1 VGAAGEPADA
11 PRPTRECL
19 ALDRNWCKQY
29 VYIFK
34 IRGRPLDRGRYTG
47 RRTDSTE
54 RSLETGRHHTTHPAK
69 RPARHKTKPEKKP
82 QNKGQ
87 PEEGAR
93 PTAAQQQGHT
103 PATKRPN
110 QGPRAPNQM
119 EASTGDPAGPPA
131 ESGAHRPLSAR
142 REPNPPGHANTGPA
156 RGGHPTPPAAGQHHR
171 TGRGRKAGST
181 RETGENP
188 KESSPATHAARAGR
202 ERANTSWPEPHQQR
216 AKGRQGDE
224 GAHATQPP
232 RPPPPPD
239 PARRALHRGGRGPV
253 DHQSAPILAHQWMPA
268 WPRRSRGNPGR
279 GRGR

>member
-1 VGAAGEPADA
+1 MSAAGEPADA
-11 PRPTRECL
+11 PGPTRECL
-19 ALDRNWCKQY
+19 ALDRNWCKRN
-29 VYIFK
+29 VYIFTFLQ
-34 IRGRPLDRGRYTG
+34 R
-47 RRTDSTE
+47 E
-54 RSLETGRHHTTHPAK
+54 REREDVTPADAPTARSAAWKLAGTTQHTQPK

-156 RGGHPTPPAAGQHHR
+156 RSGHPTPSAAGQHHR

-181 RETGENP
+181 RETE
-188 KESSPATHAARAGR
+188 AARQTDR
-202 ERANTSWPEPHQQR
+202 HVT
-216 AKGRQGDE
+216 
-224 GAHATQPP
+224 
-232 RPPPPPD
+232 
-239 PARRALHRGGRGPV
+239 PADAPTTRRA
-253 DHQSAPILAHQWMPA
+253 A
-268 WPRRSRGNPGR
+268 
-279 GRGR
+279 